1 MKAEDV
7 IELFKDCY
15 GYVKDIEGVTSYLEE
30 HEASLTLSEEILYTI
45 FDYNLRLQDK
55 LESDLRRK
63 NNSSGDVISEPE
75 DDCEDKFILH
85 VTKNNLLD
93 VSTYRNSILSCDDTD
108 FITELLP
115 SSFEKNYDDI
125 IFSLL
130 LSFYN
135 DINDAFEL
143 SSQDDKDFWLDEVEK
158 YKNIVK
164 IIKEYIQ
171 ENQDSVAQEEI
182 SDKDSVSKK
191 KIVFLKNTKGEPRI
205 ISDVL
210 DIDVSDYPYIL
221 TILNNIKDG
230 KVKHIKKFYNH
241 EELRHIY
248 AIRQGDVRV
257 FFANLTN
264 DTVIILGAIAKRFQN
279 SSLYSEL
286 LSSRSNRFSSQKESI
301 MSSLD
306 SQEYLKENEES
317 FNQLVSLLSVQ
328 KKRIK
333 EGE

>member
-7 IELFKDCY
+7 IEMFKDCY
-15 GYVKDIEGVTSYLEE
+15 GYVKDIEGVLSYLEE
-30 HEASLTLSEEILYTI
+30 NEVSLTLSEEILYSI
-45 FDYNLRLQDK
+45 FDYNLRLQGK
-55 LESDLRRK
+55 LEALLNKK
-63 NNSSGDVISEPE
+63 NNSSFSQ
-75 DDCEDKFILH
+75 DDTHIELADTSS
-85 VTKNNLLD
+85 VSSDTKTLLFD

-108 FITELLP
+108 FITEVLP
-115 SSFEKNYDDI
+115 SSFEKDYEDI

-135 DINDAFEL
+135 DINEAFEL
-143 SSQDDKDFWLDEVEK
+143 SSQDDKDFWLEEVKK
-158 YKNIVK
+158 YKNIVN
-164 IIKEYIQ
+164 IIKEYVQ
-171 ENQDSVAQEEI
+171 ESQDITQEEI
-182 SDKDSVSKK
+182 SDKGSVPKK
-191 KIVFLKNTKGEPRI
+191 KIVFLKDSKGEARI

-210 DIDVSDYPYIL
+210 DIDISDYPYLL

-286 LSSRSNRFSSQKESI
+286 LARRSSRFASQRENI
-301 MSSLD
+301 TASLNK
-306 SQEYLKENEES
+306 QEYLRENEDIFS
-317 FNQLVSLLSVQ
+317 QLTSLLNVQ
-328 KKRIK
+328 KKKIK
-333 EGE
+333 ESE

>member
-15 GYVKDIEGVTSYLEE
+15 GYVKGIEGVTSYLEE

-55 LESDLRRK
+55 LESDLKRK

-85 VTKNNLLD
+85 VTKNDLLD

-115 SSFEKNYDDI
+115 SSFEKDYDDI

-158 YKNIVK
+158 YKNIVN
-164 IIKEYIQ
+164 IIKGYIQ

-182 SDKDSVSKK
+182 SDKDSVPKK

-286 LSSRSNRFSSQKESI
+286 LARRSNRFSSQKESI

-317 FNQLVSLLSVQ
+317 FNQLVYLLSVQ
-328 KKRIK
+328 KKKIK